1 MSLIDAALE
10 AQRSHLEAIVKR
22 LHELTLKIGHD
33 DLAATT
39 ADLKEQIFEPFLF
52 VIVGEVKAGK
62 SSFINALLATGEEV
76 AKVAPQPMTDTIQ
89 QILYGETKREVI
101 VNEHYKK
108 IELPVEILQ
117 EISIVDTPGT
127 NTIVAHHQEITE
139 RFIPSTDLIVFVF
152 EAKNPYRQ
160 SAWEFFDFIHE
171 DWHKK
176 VIFVLQQKDLLPED
190 DLAVNLQ
197 GVLDH
202 AQQKGIAEAK
212 VFAVSAKQEIEGGL
226 AESGFAAV
234 RDYISHN
241 ITGGKAGQLKLSN
254 SVATARNINGR
265 IQAGLDL
272 RRQQLDADQAF
283 RRDISIDLDA
293 QENNS
298 KKQADLMVEN
308 ILLTYDRI
316 TQAKLRELRSG
327 LSTLGLFR
335 RSIASTFTSTP
346 KAKVWLQDL
355 AKELETELQQ
365 ELRNRLNDGVVD
377 LAESIQQMA
386 KIIDLKLRNS
396 PQILREDDALFS
408 AIATRR
414 EAVLRELMEQFKA
427 FVQRN
432 DNFTSNELFDG
443 RENLTPNLAAGSG
456 IAALGVILF
465 ALSSIPLF
473 DITGGVLTGIGVLF
487 ASFGSRGTRRKI
499 IKGFA
504 EEVKQGRADLAQD
517 LDQRLKTYISDL
529 RQKIEGNFAQFD
541 QLLQEEA
548 MQLAELEA
556 EVVAVEEG
564 LEELGR

>member
-1 MSLIDAALE
+1 MSLIDATLE
-10 AQRSHLEAIVKR
+10 AQRDRLEAIVQR
-22 LHELTLKIGHD
+22 LHELTLRIGHD
-33 DLAATT
+33 ELATTT

-89 QILYGETKREVI
+89 QILYGASKRETI

-127 NTIVAHHQEITE
+127 NTIVQHHQEITE
-139 RFIPSTDLIVFVF
+139 RFIPASDLIVFVF

-160 SAWEFFDFIHE
+160 SAWEFFDYIHA

-176 VIFVLQQKDLLPED
+176 VIFVLQQKDLMSAE
-190 DLAVNLQ
+190 DLAINQQ

-202 AQQKGIAEAK
+202 AKRKGVKEAR
-212 VFAVSAKQEIEGGL
+212 VFSVSAKQEIEGDTS
-226 AESGFAAV
+226 ESGFLAV
-234 RDYISHN
+234 REFIGQN
-241 ITGGKAGQLKLSN
+241 ITGGKAAQLKLGN
-254 SVATARNINGR
+254 SVVTASNINDR
-265 IQAGLDL
+265 IQGGLEL

-283 RRDISIDLDA
+283 RQDITTDLDT
-293 QENNS
+293 QEVNS
-298 KKQADLMVEN
+298 KRQADLMVEN

-316 TQAKLRELRSG
+316 TQSRLRELRSG
-327 LSTLGLFR
+327 LSTFGLFR

-346 KAKVWLQDL
+346 KAKVWLQNL
-355 AKELETELQQ
+355 AKDLETELQQ

-396 PQILREDDALFS
+396 PKILREDDSLFS

-427 FVQRN
+427 FVKRN
-432 DNFTSNELFDG
+432 DNFTSSELFDG
-443 RENLTPNLAAGSG
+443 RENLTPNLATGTG

-465 ALSSIPLF
+465 ALSSLPLF
-473 DITGGVLTGIGVLF
+473 DITGGVLTGIGVIF

-499 IKGFA
+499 VKGFG
-504 EEVKQGRADLAQD
+504 EEVQKGRMQLQED
-517 LDQRLKTYISDL
+517 LDQRLKNYISDL

-541 QLLQEEA
+541 QLLQDEA
-548 MQLAELEA
+548 TQLAELEA
-556 EVVAVEEG
+556 EVNAVKQG
-564 LEELGR
+564 LEALG